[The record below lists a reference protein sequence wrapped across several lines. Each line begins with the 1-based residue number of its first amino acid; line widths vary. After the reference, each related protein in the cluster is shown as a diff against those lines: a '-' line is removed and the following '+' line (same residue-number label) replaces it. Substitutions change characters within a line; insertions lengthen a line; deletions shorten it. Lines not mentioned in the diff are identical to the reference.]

1 MLKNNNHAVITR
13 MARRSLKRNKGKNAV
28 LILSVMLSAF
38 MLFTILTVGGTWL
51 HMLKLEALHTQGGK
65 YEAILY
71 RFTKEQEE
79 ICKSHPDIKAAGI
92 SAYSGWGMK
101 TERDYTL
108 HSIFVWADE
117 TQWETIL
124 KPARKWIKGTYPQK
138 ANEVMVTKKVL
149 EDCGMEDL
157 TVGDSFTITYGDNFG
172 EHTEKL
178 VISGMWGGYGD
189 KNTFYVSQEFFKR
202 SGYTD
207 TGLLHLQVKPS
218 IITNTFY
225 ERLKRD
231 LKVSKKQQFVP
242 SATAQTSMVYML
254 LGLLG
259 LVGVICLSAYLLIY
273 NIMYLSIS
281 GNIRYYG
288 LLQAIGMTPEQIYQL
303 IKKQMRLFGA
313 IGIGMGLL
321 CGIFTSFWLIPT
333 IVKGLE
339 IHEKNIEIVFHP
351 LVFLLSIILTAATIK
366 IGSQKPARL
375 ATLSSPVEA
384 LGYRRVSFK
393 KTPRKPAKGRLL
405 WRLAKERVGRD
416 KKKTAMVVASLGISL
431 SVFLCIVTLLESQGP
446 RTIVSN
452 YMEADMIIKN
462 DTMQMSRKNAWKPLI
477 DNSVLKEITQDS
489 AIKNIHTIYND
500 EIAVPWQGKFTDY
513 WMTSFYDMWMQEK
526 YKNIKDDYRKHPEKY
541 YSFLVGIDRE
551 EFQHLNLT
559 MENAVNE
566 KDFLEG
572 RACILYENMLGLDFE
587 NVNGQPISC
596 YLTDN
601 PKQIYH
607 LTIRGM
613 TNDNQYANLLGTT
626 PTLIV
631 SQAFLKK
638 IAKHPFISKI
648 GIEYKREYDKETESR
663 LKNLMDSSTYNKD
676 FSYSSKLEELKTVQ
690 KSQGHMMQIGM
701 GLAILL
707 AFIGIMNYINTSVSN
722 LQNSRTELSIM
733 ESVGMTQKQL
743 QKLLLEEGL
752 LFAAGAVLFA
762 ATAGLAITYYLY
774 QKMNYREIAFRIPVL
789 PVTAAFIVITL
800 VCVMV
805 PFIACRKLGKKE
817 TLVERIRGAD

>member
-1 MLKNNNHAVITR
+1 
-13 MARRSLKRNKGKNAV
+13 
-28 LILSVMLSAF
+28 
-38 MLFTILTVGGTWL
+38 
-51 HMLKLEALHTQGGK
+51 
-65 YEAILY
+65 
-71 RFTKEQEE
+71 
-79 ICKSHPDIKAAGI
+79 
-92 SAYSGWGMK
+92 
-101 TERDYTL
+101 
-108 HSIFVWADE
+108 
-117 TQWETIL
+117 
-124 KPARKWIKGTYPQK
+124 
-138 ANEVMVTKKVL
+138 
-149 EDCGMEDL
+149 
-157 TVGDSFTITYGDNFG
+157 
-172 EHTEKL
+172 
-178 VISGMWGGYGD
+178 
-189 KNTFYVSQEFFKR
+189 
-202 SGYTD
+202 
-207 TGLLHLQVKPS
+207 
-218 IITNTFY
+218 
-225 ERLKRD
+225 
-231 LKVSKKQQFVP
+231 
-242 SATAQTSMVYML
+242 
-254 LGLLG
+254 
-259 LVGVICLSAYLLIY
+259 
-273 NIMYLSIS
+273 
-281 GNIRYYG
+281 
-288 LLQAIGMTPEQIYQL
+288 
-303 IKKQMRLFGA
+303 MRLFGA

-393 KTPRKPAKGRLL
+393 KPPRKPAKGRLL

-431 SVFLCIVTLLESQGP
+431 SIFLCIVTLLESQGP

-489 AIKNIHTIYND
+489 AIKNIHSIYND

-513 WMTSFYDMWMQEK
+513 W
-526 YKNIKDDYRKHPEKY
+526 KHPEKY

-631 SQAFLKK
+631 SQAFL
-638 IAKHPFISKI
+638 
-648 GIEYKREYDKETESR
+648 
-663 LKNLMDSSTYNKD
+663 
-676 FSYSSKLEELKTVQ
+676 
-690 KSQGHMMQIGM
+690 
-701 GLAILL
+701 
-707 AFIGIMNYINTSVSN
+707 
-722 LQNSRTELSIM
+722 
-733 ESVGMTQKQL
+733 
-743 QKLLLEEGL
+743 
-752 LFAAGAVLFA
+752 
-762 ATAGLAITYYLY
+762 
-774 QKMNYREIAFRIPVL
+774 
-789 PVTAAFIVITL
+789 
-800 VCVMV
+800 
-805 PFIACRKLGKKE
+805 
-817 TLVERIRGAD
+817 